1 MNLSIP
7 LLTRMN
13 VFTVEVTD
21 IGSPPLTHTTTFTI
35 VVTTPEGPKLVGLFL
50 PNGEFELTLHGE
62 IGRIYLIQASTDLA
76 VWEPVTNVLST
87 ATTLWIVDP
96 AATRMKQR
104 FYRVFSP

>member
-21 IGSPPLTHTTTFTI
+21 IGSPPSSHTTRFTI
-35 VVTTPEGPKLVGLFL
+35 VVTAPEGPKMGCLFL

-62 IGRIYLIQASTDLA
+62 IGRIHLIQASTDLV

-87 ATTLWIVDP
+87 ATTLQIVDP
-96 AATRMKQR
+96 AANSMKQR